1 MTLIDTQLLLN
12 MPEIEI
18 FDDGAFTVFSTRWGT
33 FASRDSEGN
42 GLCSGLNKDDVIFW
56 SREHLNGF
64 ANSYATSTNVS
75 TNIGDTLK

>member
-1 MTLIDTQLLLN
+1 

-18 FDDGAFTVFSTRWGT
+18 FDDGAFTVFGTRWGT

-64 ANSYATSTNVS
+64 VNSYATSTNVS